1 MQVSSF
7 NSLNEIFFLQCEKY
21 QKEDHLF
28 FNNLNLKKFQTYT
41 WLDTSKNVLK
51 LAKFLNEKN
60 ITKGDR
66 VLLVSENRPEW
77 LIADLAILLN
87 SAITVPNYTTY
98 TVNDFAFTINDC
110 KPSGLIVSSPLLL
123 KNILLAAKKINYNFN
138 FIILLNQ
145 TNEVV
150 ADNVINFSTVIEKK
164 IDIEETKIFF
174 KKISKSLTRKD
185 PACIIYTSGTQGTP
199 KGVVLSHGGIL
210 KNCEGALEFLYF
222 IKEQQNTFLT
232 WLPLSHSY
240 EHTVQF
246 VQLSL
251 GAKIFYSESLDKL
264 LTNLKIA
271 KPTIMTAVPRFYT
284 NLVNKIKINLQNQSS
299 LKKIIF
305 NKTLELG
312 EKKVLFKEMSFF
324 EKLINF
330 ILDIIVRKKIKN
342 QFGGKIKA
350 FISGGGPLDYNV
362 GIFLNSLG
370 LPTLQGYGLTEAS
383 PVVSCN
389 SIDKIKIETVGK
401 IFKDVEV
408 KIANDGEI
416 LVKGENVM
424 LGYWN
429 NKNET
434 EKILRDNWLYTGDI
448 GEIDQEGYL
457 KITDRKKDIIV
468 NAGGDNIAPSKIEN
482 LLANYPEI
490 IQSYIYGDKKN
501 YLVALIVVGKELED
515 RKNKIQFIIDKVNND
530 LSIIEKIKKF
540 IIIDDPFTIEN
551 EMLTPTM
558 KIRRH
563 QVKKAFGDQLEKLYF

>member
-1 MQVSSF
+1 MQISSF

-41 WLDTSKNVLK
+41 WSDTKNNVLK

-60 ITKGDR
+60 ISKGDR

-110 KPSGLIVSSPLLL
+110 KPSGLIVSTPQLL
-123 KNILLAAKKINYNFN
+123 KTILLAAKKINYNFN

-145 TNEVV
+145 ANESV
-150 ADNVINFSTVIEKK
+150 ADNIINFSTVLENK

-174 KKISKSLTRKD
+174 RVINKSLM
-185 PACIIYTSGTQGTP
+185 
-199 KGVVLSHGGIL
+199 LSHGGIL

-222 IKEQQNTFLT
+222 IKKKQNTFLT

-271 KPTIMTAVPRFYT
+271 RPTIMTAVPRFYT

-299 LKKIIF
+299 FKKIIF

-312 EKKVLFKEMSFF
+312 EKKILFKKMTIF
-324 EKLINF
+324 EKFINF
-330 ILDIIVRKKIKN
+330 ILDIVVRKKIKN

-389 SIDKIKIETVGK
+389 SIDKIKIDTVGK

-408 KIANDGEI
+408 KIATDGEI
-416 LVKGENVM
+416 LVKGENIM

-429 NKNET
+429 NKSET
-434 EKILRDNWLYTGDI
+434 EKILIDNWLYTGDI

-468 NAGGDNIAPSKIEN
+468 NAGGDNIAPSKLEN

-501 YLVALIVVGKELED
+501 YLVALIVVEKELED
-515 RKNKIQFIIDKVNND
+515 RKNKIQSILDKINHE

-540 IIIDDPFTIEN
+540 IIIDSPFTIEN

-563 QVKKAFGDQLEKLYF
+563 QVKKVFGDQLEKLYF

>member
-1 MQVSSF
+1 MQISSF
-7 NSLNEIFFLQCEKY
+7 NNLNEIFFLQCEKY

-28 FNNLNLKKFQTYT
+28 FNNLNLKKFQTYS
-41 WLDTSKNVLK
+41 WSDSKNNVLK
-51 LAKFLNEKN
+51 LAKFLNEKKIN
-60 ITKGDR
+60 KGDR
-66 VLLVSENRPEW
+66 ILLVSENRPEW

-98 TVNDFAFTINDC
+98 TINDFAFTINDC
-110 KPSGLIVSSPLLL
+110 KPSGLIVSNIQLL
-123 KNILLAAKKINYNFN
+123 KNILLATKKINFNFN
-138 FIILLNQ
+138 FIILLNED
-145 TNEVV
+145 NEFEE
-150 ADNVINFSTVIEKK
+150 NVINFSDIIKK
-164 IDIEETKIFF
+164 DIDIEETKIFF
-174 KKISKSLTRKD
+174 KEINKSLTRKD

-210 KNCEGALEFLYF
+210 KNCEGALEFLNF
-222 IKEQQNTFLT
+222 IKDEKNTFLT

-284 NLVNKIKINLQNQSS
+284 NLVHKIKINLQNQSNF
-299 LKKIIF
+299 KKIIF
-305 NKTLELG
+305 KKTLELG
-312 EKKVLFKEMSFF
+312 EKKILLKEMSFF
-324 EKLINF
+324 EKFINF
-330 ILDIIVRKKIKN
+330 ILDIIVRKKIKD

-389 SIDKIKIETVGK
+389 SIDKIKVDTVGK
-401 IFKDVEV
+401 IFKDVEI
-408 KIANDGEI
+408 KIASDGEI
-416 LVKGENVM
+416 LVKGENIM

-429 NKNET
+429 NKIET
-434 EKILRDNWLYTGDI
+434 DKILKDNWLYTGDI

-482 LLANYPEI
+482 LLANYPDI

-501 YLVALIVVGKELED
+501 YLVALIVVAKDLED
-515 RKNKIQFIIDKVNND
+515 RNNKIQSIINKVND
-530 LSIIEKIKKF
+530 ELSVIEKIKKF
-540 IIIDDPFTIEN
+540 IIIDDPFTIDN

-563 QVKKAFGDQLEKLYF
+563 KVKKVFGDQLEKLYF

>member
-1 MQVSSF
+1 MQISSF

-41 WLDTSKNVLK
+41 WLDTSNNVLK

-145 TNEVV
+145 TNDVV

-174 KKISKSLTRKD
+174 KKINKSLTRKH

-324 EKLINF
+324 EKFINF

-401 IFKDVEV
+401 IFKDVDV
-408 KIANDGEI
+408 KIAKDGEI

>member
-1 MQVSSF
+1 MKISNF
-7 NSLNEIFFLQCEKY
+7 KNLNEISYFQFEKFN
-21 QKEDHLF
+21 KEEHLY
-28 FNNLNLKKFQTYT
+28 FNNPNLKKFQIYT
-41 WLDTSKNVLK
+41 WSETRSYTLK
-51 LAKFLNEKN
+51 LAKYLSEKN
-60 ITKGDR
+60 VKKGDR
-66 VLLVSENRPEW
+66 VLIVSENRPEW
-77 LIADLAILLN
+77 LIADLAILFN
-87 SAITVPNYTTY
+87 SAIAVPNYTTY
-98 TVNDFAFTINDC
+98 TINDFAFTINDC
-110 KPSGLIVSSPLLL
+110 KPVGLIVSNDQLLN
-123 KNILLAAKKINYNFN
+123 KILEACKKINYKFN
-138 FIILLNQ
+138 FIIYLNENKLEEAQ
-145 TNEVV
+145 NI
-150 ADNVINFSTVIEKK
+150 INFSYIIKNS
-164 IDIEETKIFF
+164 INEEVVLSFF
-174 KKISKSLTRKD
+174 KEKNKDLLRGD

-199 KGVVLSHGGIL
+199 KGVILSHGGIL
-210 KNCEGALEFLYF
+210 KNCEGALEFLDF
-222 IKEQQNTFLT
+222 IKNSRSTFLT

-246 VQLSL
+246 VQLTL

-264 LTNLKIA
+264 MNNLKIA

-284 NLVNKIKINLQNQSS
+284 NLVNKIKINLQNQSN

-305 NKTLELG
+305 QKTLQLG
-312 EKKVLFKEMSFF
+312 EKKVLGVQMSFF
-324 EKLINF
+324 EKIVNF
-330 ILDIIVRKKIKN
+330 ILDLIVRKKIKN

-362 GIFLNSLG
+362 GLFLNSLG

-389 SIDKIKIETVGK
+389 PINKIKIDTVGK
-401 IFKDVEV
+401 IFKDVSV
-408 KIANDGEI
+408 NIASDGEI
-416 LVKGENVM
+416 LVKGENLM

-429 NKNET
+429 NKTET
-434 EKILRDNWLYTGDI
+434 EKIVKNGWLYTGDI
-448 GEIDQEGYL
+448 GEIDNEGYL

-501 YLVALIVVGKELED
+501 YLVALIVVSKELED
-515 RKNKIQFIIDKVNND
+515 RKNKIKVIIDKVNQE

-551 EMLTPTM
+551 QMLTPTM

-563 QVKKAFGDQLEKLYF
+563 QIKKVFGEQIEKLYF

>member
-1 MQVSSF
+1 MKISNF
-7 NSLNEIFFLQCEKY
+7 KNLNEISYFQF
-21 QKEDHLF
+21 QKFNKEEHLY
-28 FNNLNLKKFQTYT
+28 FNNPNLKKLEIYT
-41 WLDTSKNVLK
+41 WSETRSYSLK
-51 LAKFLNEKN
+51 LAKYLSEKN
-60 ITKGDR
+60 VNKGDR
-66 VLLVSENRPEW
+66 VLIVSENRPEW
-77 LIADLAILLN
+77 LIVDLAILFN
-87 SAITVPNYTTY
+87 GAIAVPNYTTY
-98 TVNDFAFTINDC
+98 TINDFAFTINDC
-110 KPSGLIVSSPLLL
+110 KPVGLIVSNDQLLNTVL
-123 KNILLAAKKINYNFN
+123 EACKKINYKFN
-138 FIILLNQ
+138 FIIYLNQ
-145 TNEVV
+145 NKFE
-150 ADNVINFSTVIEKK
+150 AAQNIINFSDIKK
-164 IDIEETKIFF
+164 NSIDEEVVLSFF
-174 KKISKSLTRKD
+174 KDKNKDLLRID

-199 KGVVLSHGGIL
+199 KGVILSHGGIL
-210 KNCEGALEFLYF
+210 KNCEGALEFLDF
-222 IKEQQNTFLT
+222 IKNSRSTFLT

-246 VQLSL
+246 VQLTL

-264 LTNLKIA
+264 MSNLKIA

-284 NLVNKIKINLQNQSS
+284 NLVNKIKINLQNQSH

-305 NKTLELG
+305 QKTLQLG
-312 EKKVLFKEMSFF
+312 EKKVLGIQMSFF
-324 EKLINF
+324 EKIINF
-330 ILDIIVRKKIKN
+330 ILDLIVRKKIKN

-362 GIFLNSLG
+362 GLFLNSLG

-389 SIDKIKIETVGK
+389 PINKIKIDTVGK
-401 IFKDVEV
+401 IFKDVSV
-408 KIANDGEI
+408 NIASDGEI
-416 LVKGENVM
+416 LVKGENLM

-429 NKNET
+429 NQIET
-434 EKILRDNWLYTGDI
+434 EKIIKNGWLYTGDI
-448 GEIDQEGYL
+448 GEIDNEGYL

-501 YLVALIVVGKELED
+501 YLVALIVVSKELED
-515 RKNKIQFIIDKVNND
+515 RKNKIRIIIDKVNQE

-551 EMLTPTM
+551 QMLTPTM

-563 QVKKAFGDQLEKLYF
+563 QIKKVFGEQLEKLYF